1 MATLQTC
8 INPECKKQTV
18 SVISTPEGPLCYQ
31 CFSEK
36 KNPSKKGKKHDKPEE
51 RMQIE
56 FFNQVPIFFPK
67 LPNKLLFAVPN
78 GGSRN
83 IIEAK
88 NLKAQGVKRGVAD
101 VMLQIPKKG
110 FASLIL
116 EFKTPVGRQSEDQ
129 IIYQKQAEEYG
140 NKYVV
145 VRSVKEAI
153 DTLKWYLE

>member
-1 MATLQTC
+1 MAYNTKTC
-8 INPECKKQTV
+8 IVCKKQTV
-18 SVISTPEGPLCYQ
+18 SVIDTPEGPVCYN
-31 CFSEK
+31 CYAEK
-36 KNPSKKGKKHDKPEE
+36 RNPSKKGKKHDKPEE

-56 FFNQVPIFFPK
+56 FFNQVHLFFPK

-88 NLKAQGVKRGVAD
+88 NLKAQGVKSGVSD
-101 VMLQIPKKG
+101 VLLLIPRKG
-110 FASLIL
+110 FSCLCM
-116 EFKTPVGRQSEDQ
+116 EFKTPVGKQSDEQIAFQYQSE
-129 IIYQKQAEEYG
+129 KEG

>member
-1 MATLQTC
+1 MAILQTC
-8 INPECKKQTV
+8 INPECEKQTV

-67 LPNKLLFAVPN
+67 LPSKLLFCIPN

-88 NLKAQGVKRGVAD
+88 NLKAQGGKSV
-101 VMLQIPKKG
+101 LLLIPKKG
-110 FASLIL
+110 YSCLCI
-116 EFKTPVGRQSEDQ
+116 EFKTPTGRQSDEQ
-129 IIYQKQAEEYG
+129 IAFQYQAEEYG
-140 NKYVV
+140 NKYAV
-145 VRSVKEAI
+145 VRLVKEAI

>member
-1 MATLQTC
+1 MAVPQCC
-8 INPECKKQTV
+8 IYCKKQTV
-18 SVISTPEGPLCYQ
+18 SVISTPEGPVCYQ

-56 FFNQVPIFFPK
+56 FFNQVPLFFRK
-67 LPNKLLFAVPN
+67 LPSKLLFAVPN

-88 NLKAQGVKRGVAD
+88 NLKAQGVKAGVSD
-101 VMLQIPKKG
+101 VVLLIPKKG
-110 FASLIL
+110 YSSLCL
-116 EFKTPVGRQSEDQ
+116 EFKTLVGKQSDE
-129 IIYQKQAEEYG
+129 QKAFEYQAERAG

-145 VRSVKEAI
+145 VRSVKEALDI
-153 DTLKWYLE
+153 LKWYLE

>member
-1 MATLQTC
+1 MATPQTC
-8 INPECKKQTV
+8 IECKKQTV

-51 RMQIE
+51 RMQIK
-56 FFNQVPIFFPK
+56 FFNQVPLFFPK
-67 LPNKLLFAVPN
+67 LPDKLLFAVPN

-83 IIEAK
+83 IVEAK
-88 NLKAQGVKRGVAD
+88 NLKAQGVKSGVSD
-101 VMLQIPKKG
+101 VILLIPKKG
-110 FASLIL
+110 YSCLCL
-116 EFKTPVGRQSEDQ
+116 EFKTPISKQSDEQ
-129 IIYQKQAEEYG
+129 ITFQSQAEKAG

-153 DTLKWYLE
+153 DALKWYLE

>member
-1 MATLQTC
+1 M
-8 INPECKKQTV
+8 NVKKQTV
-18 SVISTPEGPLCYQ
+18 SVISTPEGPICYQ
-31 CFSEK
+31 CFAEK

-56 FFNQVPIFFPK
+56 FFNQVPIFFPR
-67 LPNKLLFAVPN
+67 LPLKLLLAVPN

-88 NLKAQGVKRGVAD
+88 NLKAQGVKSGISEV
-101 VMLQIPKKG
+101 LLLIPKKG
-110 FASLIL
+110 FSCLCL
-116 EFKTPVGRQSEDQ
+116 EFKTQTGRQSDEQ
-129 IIYQKQAEEYG
+129 TEFQNQADKVG

-145 VRSVKEAI
+145 VQSVKEAI